1 MKINSILI
9 ENLNE
14 GIYLIEI
21 ISDQNNCIEP
31 IQEVLDV
38 NYDDVNCLWIPTIFS
53 PNNDGVND
61 TFEIY
66 GMEYYPNATV
76 EIYNRWGQLVYES
89 KNQIYIPWDGK
100 TSMDNDINSEIATYY
115 YIIELNTGQKTYN
128 GSIGFLKR

>member
-1 MKINSILI
+1 MYNGGVPLNYTINNSIEISGGTTDSNIYTSDQIIENTNSILI

-21 ISDQNNCIEP
+21 ISDQKNNCIEP

-38 NYDDVNCLWIPTIFS
+38 NYDDVNCSWILQPFFS

-76 EIYNRWGQLVYES
+76 EIYNRWG
-89 KNQIYIPWDGK
+89 N
-100 TSMDNDINSEIATYY
+100 
-115 YIIELNTGQKTYN
+115 
-128 GSIGFLKR
+128 